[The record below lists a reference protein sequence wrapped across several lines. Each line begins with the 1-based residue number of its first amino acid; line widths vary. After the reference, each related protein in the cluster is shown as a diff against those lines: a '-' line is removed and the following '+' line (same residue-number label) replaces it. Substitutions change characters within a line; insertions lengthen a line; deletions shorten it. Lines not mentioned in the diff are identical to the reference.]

1 VSVHRFALERAGDGG
16 LLRAS
21 GELTFETAVEALAAG
36 ERLLASADDAGID
49 LSGVREGDSA
59 GLAVLV
65 EWLAGKLARGG
76 SLTYAGMPAQM
87 RSIARICGLE
97 EMLLPAAHSTRPA
110 AAGDKPRV

>member
-1 VSVHRFALERAGDGG
+1 VSVHRFALERVGDGG

-36 ERLLASADDAGID
+36 ERLLASEKNSRVD

-65 EWLAGKLARGG
+65 EWLAGQLARGG
-76 SLTYAGMPAQM
+76 QLEYAGMPAQM

-97 EMLLPAAHSTRPA
+97 ELLLPAAHSTRQA
-110 AAGDKPRV
+110 AAGDEPRV

>member
-1 VSVHRFALERAGDGG
+1 MSVHRFALERDGDGG
-16 LLRAS
+16 LRAS
-21 GELTFETAVEALAAG
+21 GELTFETAAEALSVG
-36 ERLLASADDAGID
+36 ERLLASGDDARID
-49 LSGVREGDSA
+49 LSGIREGDSA

-97 EMLLPAAHSTRPA
+97 EMLLPEARPAGAA
-110 AAGDKPRV
+110 AAGDAPQV